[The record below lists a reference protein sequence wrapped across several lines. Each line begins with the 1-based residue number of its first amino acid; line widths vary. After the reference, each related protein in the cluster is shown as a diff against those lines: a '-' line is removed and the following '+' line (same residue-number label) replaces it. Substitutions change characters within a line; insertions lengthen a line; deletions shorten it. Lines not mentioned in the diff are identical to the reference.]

1 MNNNKYK
8 ILLVEDEGN
17 ILNFVTAL
25 LEANDYRVIS
35 AKSYASAKTMY
46 ASHIPD
52 LVILDLGL
60 PDKDGSVL
68 LKEIRAKDLTPVIVL
83 SARSEEREKVK
94 MLDMG
99 ANDYI
104 TKPFGSEEL
113 LARVRA
119 ALRNSRHSMNAGY
132 LPGGKNDKL
141 QSWMQPIFDNLEYLL
156 EGSSGNS
163 RQNPERQV
171 SNLVN
176 KGTLQLEAITYI
188 RGRSI
193 PEHFVI
199 IDEAQNLTPH
209 EVKTII
215 SRAGEGTK
223 MVLTGDPQQ
232 IDNPYLDASSNG
244 LSVTVE
250 QFKNEKIH
258 GHVTLRKSERS
269 ELAALAAR
277 LL

>member
-68 LKEIRAKDLTPVIVL
+68 LKEIRAKELTPVIVL

-119 ALRNSRHSMNAGY
+119 ALRNRRHGMNEGY
-132 LPGGKNDKL
+132 LPGGKFAVGGLVIDYDARRVCIFEEEIKLTQTEYNIVAFLSENCGKMMTYSAIIKAVWREYPDDASIKKL
-141 QSWMQPIFDNLEYLL
+141 Q
-156 EGSSGNS
+156 
-163 RQNPERQV
+163 
-171 SNLVN
+171 VN
-176 KGTLQLEAITYI
+176 MANIRKKFGAPLGEVGYITNELGVGY
-188 RGRSI
+188 RM
-193 PEHFVI
+193 
-199 IDEAQNLTPH
+199 N
-209 EVKTII
+209 
-215 SRAGEGTK
+215 
-223 MVLTGDPQQ
+223 GD
-232 IDNPYLDASSNG
+232 
-244 LSVTVE
+244 
-250 QFKNEKIH
+250 K
-258 GHVTLRKSERS
+258 
-269 ELAALAAR
+269 
-277 LL
+277 